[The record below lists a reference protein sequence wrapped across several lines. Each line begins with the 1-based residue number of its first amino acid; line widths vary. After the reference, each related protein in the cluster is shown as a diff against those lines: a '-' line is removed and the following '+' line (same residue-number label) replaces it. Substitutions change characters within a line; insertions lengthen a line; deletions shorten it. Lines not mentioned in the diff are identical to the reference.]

1 MSDVTVAAALVQS
14 GEDPLYLRSAT
25 GRCGQ
30 PRPVTPARIDVGR
43 RILRA
48 DIRQPGSSQIE
59 PPDGLG
65 RRIRF
70 LRISRVG
77 TLPARNGPLLQVGG
91 VLGPAARLDAGPGGS
106 PVTGSLRDVL
116 PRPVRTIR
124 LIRVAPELGHAV
136 SIAARATAWL
146 APMPGQVP

>member
-1 MSDVTVAAALVQS
+1 MSDVTVAAALVEG
-14 GEDPLYLRSAT
+14 GEDPLYL
-25 GRCGQ
+25 
-30 PRPVTPARIDVGR
+30 
-43 RILRA
+43 
-48 DIRQPGSSQIE
+48 
-59 PPDGLG
+59 
-65 RRIRF
+65 F

-77 TLPARNGPLLQVGG
+77 TLPARTGPLLQVGG